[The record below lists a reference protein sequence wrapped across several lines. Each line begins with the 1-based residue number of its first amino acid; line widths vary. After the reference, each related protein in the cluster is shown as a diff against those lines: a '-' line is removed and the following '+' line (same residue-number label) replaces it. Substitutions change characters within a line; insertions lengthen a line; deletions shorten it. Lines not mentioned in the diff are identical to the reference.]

1 MNFIFISPNFPE
13 TYWHFCQGLKNN
25 KVIVLG
31 IGDSNYE
38 DLLGELK
45 DSLTEYYKV
54 STLENYEEVKK
65 GCEYFQKKYGKI
77 DWLESNNEYWLLQ
90 DAALRTDFNIESG
103 LHNDNV
109 SGIKYKSAMKAY
121 YEKAG
126 VKTARYHL
134 INDYKSS
141 IEFISKVGYPVIVKP
156 DNGVGA
162 SNTYKLSNQEEFD
175 YFFETKEA
183 IQYIMEEFIQGD
195 LISYDGISGKDR
207 EIIFETAHGYP
218 VPIMELVNDQ
228 KDVVYYSYR
237 VIPEDLKDAG
247 KRVIKAFETNSRFF
261 HCEFFRMTS
270 DKEGLGKKGDIIGLE
285 VNMRAPGGYTPDMIN
300 FANDIDVFQ
309 IWANM
314 IAYNKGNYNT
324 DRPYYCVSAARRDG
338 KIYIHSEEETIEKYK
353 DSIVMKGRM
362 PEALSV
368 AMGND
373 MIIARFRD
381 FDKVEEFIDFYLAKN
396 IESL

>member
-13 TYWHFCQGLKNN
+13 TYWHFCRGLKNN
-25 KVIVLG
+25 KITVLG
-31 IGDSNYE
+31 IGDSKYE
-38 DLLGELK
+38 DLLDELK

-126 VKTARYHL
+126 IKMARYHL
-134 INDYKSS
+134 IEDYNNS

-162 SNTYKLSNQEEFD
+162 SNTYKLSNKEEFD
-175 YFFETKEA
+175 YFFETKES

-195 LISYDGISGKDR
+195 LLSYDGISGKNK

-218 VPIMELVNDQ
+218 IPVMELVNEQ

-237 VIPEDLKDAG
+237 VIPEDLKEAG
-247 KRVIKAFETNSRFF
+247 RKVIETFETNGRFF
-261 HCEFFRMTS
+261 HCEFFRMTV

-285 VNMRAPGGYTPDMIN
+285 VNMRAPGGYTPDMMN

-314 IAYNKGNYNT
+314 IAYNKGNYSTN
-324 DRPYYCVSAARRDG
+324 RPYYCVSAARRDG
-338 KIYIHSEEETIEKYK
+338 KTYIHSEKDTIEKYK

-373 MIIARFRD
+373 MIIARFKD
-381 FDKVEEFIDFYLAKN
+381 FTKVEEFIDFYLSKN
-396 IESL
+396 IKN